1 MMDLEQR
8 AITCSHCHGTYFDP
22 EALVN
27 HIKNVHCN
35 IRLPIIAPSAENSES
50 ELPILQQES
59 NKNSQNSPRKKEI
72 VITKEPLNKVL
83 DDSEKNGKFLTNI
96 KCTLCSETFTNYE
109 ELNHH
114 LSWTLEDSEKDF
126 ICQFCRKMFKK
137 KKCLVYHMKSEHR
150 KLLIMAISPKNEYDN
165 SVESVAPQV
174 DLTIIQKESKKGFE
188 NSPTRLQT
196 SLFDEKLSSP
206 KRCNLCFEYFS
217 NKESY
222 KSHVKTIAED
232 ANRLFSCQFCDKVF
246 KKRQCLISHLKSIH
260 KKRAMNSS
268 SNVEKQKNSSDKIE
282 NTKPV
287 HQKSTVTMENSGKIE
302 DNLPRI
308 SCESCSEPFSNKGE
322 LSLHLL
328 WTPEDSKKAFLCQF
342 CQKLFEKRRCLEY
355 HLKSVHK
362 KMPLSEEFQ
371 EKIKNA
377 QTKTSQSPAQS
388 IISTPVKVVS
398 QMEKSIIES
407 PKSQNKKTPI
417 VPRILKKNHKINDGI
432 SIKKVEISGKQKRG
446 ASADIEVLDEI
457 SPPKKMMKIPNVK
470 LVYQQGKFL

>member
-1 MMDLEQR
+1 MQ
-8 AITCSHCHGTYFDP
+8 I
-22 EALVN
+22 VN
-27 HIKNVHCN
+27 
-35 IRLPIIAPSAENSES
+35 
-50 ELPILQQES
+50 
-59 NKNSQNSPRKKEI
+59 
-72 VITKEPLNKVL
+72 T
-83 DDSEKNGKFLTNI
+83 
-96 KCTLCSETFTNYE
+96 
-109 ELNHH
+109 
-114 LSWTLEDSEKDF
+114 
-126 ICQFCRKMFKK
+126 
-137 KKCLVYHMKSEHR
+137 
-150 KLLIMAISPKNEYDN
+150 SPKP
-165 SVESVAPQV
+165 V
-174 DLTIIQKESKKGFE
+174 SKIREIKIANQE
-188 NSPTRLQT
+188 PDQ
-196 SLFDEKLSSP
+196 FDEKMSSP
-206 KRCNLCFEYFS
+206 KKCNLCFEYFS
-217 NKESY
+217 DEESY

-268 SNVEKQKNSSDKIE
+268 SNVEKQKNSSDEIE

-287 HQKSTVTMENSGKIE
+287 HQKSTATMENSGTIE

-371 EKIKNA
+371 EKTKNA
-377 QTKTSQSPAQS
+377 QTKTSPLQAQS

-398 QMEKSIIES
+398 QMEKTVIES

-446 ASADIEVLDEI
+446 ASTDIEVLDEI

-470 LVYQQGKFL
+470 LVYQQGKFCKTYDF

>member
-1 MMDLEQR
+1 MNLETASKKMDITIDEPDLEIIHEDLR
-8 AITCSHCHGTYFDP
+8 GKNNDDRIDNECDRIYADELIGNRVKINYEAGWVSGTLKYFNTTLMEYNALLEDGTEDYIKEGDIDGKDIVLIDENVGEYITENQEETGNEISVKQPHSKSIQVTETP
-22 EALVN
+22 VEAGN
-27 HIKNVHCN
+27 SKNVIKDLQIVKEVTSPQPVSK
-35 IRLPIIAPSAENSES
+35 IREIKIAN
-50 ELPILQQES
+50 QEPD
-59 NKNSQNSPRKKEI
+59 Q
-72 VITKEPLNKVL
+72 
-83 DDSEKNGKFLTNI
+83 
-96 KCTLCSETFTNYE
+96 
-109 ELNHH
+109 
-114 LSWTLEDSEKDF
+114 
-126 ICQFCRKMFKK
+126 
-137 KKCLVYHMKSEHR
+137 
-150 KLLIMAISPKNEYDN
+150 
-165 SVESVAPQV
+165 
-174 DLTIIQKESKKGFE
+174 
-188 NSPTRLQT
+188 
-196 SLFDEKLSSP
+196 FDEKLSSP
-206 KRCNLCFEYFS
+206 KKCNLCFEDFS
-217 NKESY
+217 DEESY

-268 SNVEKQKNSSDKIE
+268 SNVEKQKNSFHEIE

-287 HQKSTVTMENSGKIE
+287 QQKSTVTMENSGKIE

-371 EKIKNA
+371 EKNKNA
-377 QTKTSQSPAQS
+377 QTTSQSPVQS

-398 QMEKSIIES
+398 QMEKIILES
-407 PKSQNKKTPI
+407 PKSQSKKTPI
-417 VPRILKKNHKINDGI
+417 VPRILKKNHKINDGL

-446 ASADIEVLDEI
+446 ASTDIEVLDEI
-457 SPPKKMMKIPNVK
+457 SSPKKMMKIPNVK